1 MCSCP
6 FHLQART
13 IDTDNTMTQVGTQL
27 YVAPEVVR
35 GERYTEKCDVYS
47 FAVVLLAMLELK
59 PDVLDVF
66 AEALSE
72 IEKVSN

>member
-1 MCSCP
+1 
-6 FHLQART
+6 
-13 IDTDNTMTQVGTQL
+13 MTQVGTQL

-35 GERYTEKCDVYS
+35 GDRYTEKCDVYA
-47 FAVVLLAMLELK
+47 FAVVLLAMLELA

-72 IEKVSN
+72 IEKVS